1 MSEVEDEISLNSKPE
16 KTLAIFTNRLTNF
29 RFQVNNV
36 IPL

>member
-1 MSEVEDEISLNSKPE
+1 MSKVEDEMSLNSKPE
-16 KTLAIFTNRLTNF
+16 KNLDLFPNRPINF